1 MAFRWYVIQTQS
13 NYEKK
18 VQAAIKEQVIVNNL
32 EDKVQEV
39 LIPVEQVSQVKKG
52 VTKTSEKKFYPGYIL
67 MYCDMTDEVWQIVNS
82 ISKASGFVGGGGG
95 LNKRPLPISKKE
107 AEFMLKQME
116 EGVESPTPIL
126 DVEVGDEV
134 LVKEGPFASFQGIVE
149 EVNPE
154 EGKFKVSISIFGR
167 PTSIELTSG
176 QAEKV

>member
-18 VQAAIKEQVIVNNL
+18 VQAAIKEQVILNNL
-32 EDKVQEV
+32 DDKVQEV

-67 MYCDMTDEVWQIVNS
+67 MYCEMTDEVWQIVNS
-82 ISKASGFVGGGGG
+82 ISKASGFVGGGA
-95 LNKRPLPISKKE
+95 NKKPLPISKRE

-116 EGVESPTPIL
+116 EGVQEVRPIL

-167 PTSIELTSG
+167 PTSIELVSG
-176 QAEKV
+176 QADKVS

>member
-18 VQAAIKEQVIVNNL
+18 VQAAIKEQVIINNL

-52 VTKTSEKKFYPGYIL
+52 VTKTSERKFYPGYIL
-67 MYCDMTDEVWQIVNS
+67 MYCEMTDEVWQIVNA
-82 ISKASGFVGGGGG
+82 ISKASGFVGGGA
-95 LNKRPLPISKKE
+95 NKKPLPISKKE
-107 AEFMLKQME
+107 AEFMLRQME
-116 EGVESPTPIL
+116 EGVQEVKPIL
-126 DVEVGDEV
+126 NVEVGDEV

-149 EVNPE
+149 EINPE